1 MRSLIL
7 FLLIALAGA
16 NATAQS
22 AGPALWEV
30 GEGDATL
37 LIMGSVHVFRPDT
50 HWLEPEMR
58 SRFEASSILVIEVAD
73 LEDVDELTIRLVQE
87 RGFYP
92 PGESLAD
99 EVGVE
104 LYERVMRHA
113 EALGCGRREFSQL
126 RPWLAVL
133 VLTQLWAE
141 CHGYD
146 AGAGVDVVFNRMA
159 HAAGKPVW
167 GLETIEEQMDVLIE
181 GLGSDPETM
190 LEHALVQLN
199 NGDYLDALVE
209 AWLKG
214 DMPALE
220 ALLHESLADFP
231 EIHELLIVARNRR
244 WAGMIERMLG
254 DEHSQFVVV
263 GVAHLVGPDNL
274 LDLLRARGI
283 RVVRQ

>member
-1 MRSLIL
+1 M
-7 FLLIALAGA
+7 ALAGA

-22 AGPALWEV
+22 VGPAIWEV
-30 GEGDATL
+30 GEGDSSL
-37 LIMGSVHVFRPDT
+37 FIMGSVHLFRPDI
-50 HWLEPEMR
+50 HWLEPETR
-58 SRFEASSILVIEVAD
+58 SRFEESTMLVVEVAY
-73 LEDVDELTIRLVQE
+73 LEDMDEATIRLVEE

-99 EVGVE
+99 EVGAE
-104 LYERVMRHA
+104 LYERVMHHA

-141 CHGYD
+141 RHGYD

-159 HAAGKPVW
+159 DATGKPVR
-167 GLETIEEQMDVLIE
+167 GLETIQDQMDVLTE
-181 GLGSDPETM
+181 DVGSDPETM
-190 LEHALVQLN
+190 LEQALVQLD

-214 DMPALE
+214 DMRALE
-220 ALLHESLADFP
+220 ALLHESMADFP
-231 EIHELLIVARNRR
+231 EMYELLIAAPNRR
-244 WAGMIERMLG
+244 WASMIEMMLG

-263 GVAHLVGPDNL
+263 GAAHLVGPDNL